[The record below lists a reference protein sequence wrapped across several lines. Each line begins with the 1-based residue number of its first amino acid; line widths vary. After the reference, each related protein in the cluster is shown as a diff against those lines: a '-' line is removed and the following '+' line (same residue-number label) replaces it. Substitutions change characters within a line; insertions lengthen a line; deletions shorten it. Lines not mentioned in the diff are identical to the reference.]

1 MNKKTD
7 LLWTAIIALTTAGNV
22 YAQDADAMGSGT
34 LDGEGEGSLTLD
46 LGDGTVPGDVAPG
59 VGGLLDPVTDYLGD
73 TVENVSMQVN
83 DTVDLV
89 GDLLGGLGGLGGGGL
104 LGGLL

>member
-1 MNKKTD
+1 MNKQGV
-7 LLWTAIIALTTAGNV
+7 LLWMAIVALTSAGNV

-34 LDGEGEGSLTLD
+34 LNGDGEGSLTLD
-46 LGDGTVPGDVAPG
+46 LGDGTAPGDEVPG
-59 VGGLLDPVTDYLGD
+59 VGGLLEPVTDYLGD